1 MSADTNLVERVRS
14 RLVMADASATPV
26 NVAQVLRDE
35 GVVLGDA
42 AILQL
47 VTTLRSELVGA
58 GALEPLVR
66 MAGVTDVLVN
76 GPFQVFIDRG
86 NGLEATTVSFPSDAS
101 VRQLAQRL
109 ATSAGRR
116 LDDASPCVDA
126 RLVDGT
132 RLHAVIPPIASRGT
146 LISLRIPR
154 KKAFTFDE
162 LVSCGTLLHGAD
174 QWLRAIV
181 AARLG
186 FLISGGTGTGKT
198 TVLSMLLGEVEH
210 GDRVLIVED
219 SGELAP
225 DHPHIVR
232 LEARHANSEGVGE
245 VSMAQLVR
253 QALRMR
259 PDRVVVGEVRGAEVV
274 ELLTALNTGHEG
286 GCGTIHAN
294 SAADVP
300 ARLEALGLLA
310 HLDRDAVH
318 ALIGA
323 ALNVVVHLH
332 RDAAGQRRLATIN
345 VITMVH
351 ERAVCEVALAF
362 TEHTCTKGPGFDR
375 LVEALGHLAP

>member
-1 MSADTNLVERVRS
+1 MNTNLVERVRS
-14 RLVMADASATPV
+14 RLVMADSPATPV

-35 GVVLGDA
+35 GVMLGDA

-66 MAGVTDVLVN
+66 MQGVTDVLVN
-76 GPFQVFIDRG
+76 GPYHVYVDRG
-86 NGLEATTVSFPSDAS
+86 SGLEATTVTFPSDAA

-109 ATSAGRR
+109 ATSAGKR

-126 RLVDGT
+126 RLADGT

-146 LISLRIPR
+146 LISLRVPR
-154 KKAFTFDE
+154 RKAFTIDE
-162 LVSCGTLLHGAD
+162 LIDTGTLRHGAAA
-174 QWLRAIV
+174 WLRAIV
-181 AARLG
+181 QAKTA

-198 TVLSMLLGEVEH
+198 SILAMMLGLVDEH
-210 GDRVLIVED
+210 ERVLIVED

-225 DHPHIVR
+225 THPHLVR
-232 LEARHANSEGVGE
+232 LEARQPNTEGVGD

-310 HLDRDAVH
+310 RLDRDAIH
-318 ALIGA
+318 ALLGA
-323 ALNVVVHLH
+323 ALHVVIALD
-332 RDAAGQRRLATIN
+332 RGDDGIRRVATIN
-345 VITMVH
+345 VITLNG
-351 ERAVCEVALAF
+351 ERVSAVVALDF
-362 TEHTCTKGPGFDR
+362 TRETLHKGPGFD
-375 LVEALGHLAP
+375 ALTAMLGELAP

>member
-1 MSADTNLVERVRS
+1 MSMATNLVERVRS
-14 RLVMADASATPV
+14 RLVMADAAATPV

-66 MAGVTDVLVN
+66 MPGVTDVLVN
-76 GPFQVFIDRG
+76 GPYQVFIDRG
-86 NGLEATTVSFPSDAS
+86 NGLEATKVTFPSDAS

-126 RLVDGT
+126 RLADGT

-162 LVSCGTLLHGAD
+162 LVECGTLRHGAD
-174 QWLRAIV
+174 AWLRAII
-181 AARLG
+181 AARVG
-186 FLISGGTGTGKT
+186 FLISGSTGSGKT
-198 TVLSMLLGEVEH
+198 TVLSMLLGDVDHRE
-210 GDRVLIVED
+210 RVLLVED

-225 DHPHIVR
+225 AHPHVVR
-232 LEARHANSEGVGE
+232 LEARHPNSEGVGD
-245 VSMAQLVR
+245 VSLAQLVR

-310 HLDRDAVH
+310 SLDRDAVH
-318 ALIGA
+318 ALIAA
-323 ALNVVVHLH
+323 ALSVVVHLQ
-332 RDAAGQRRLATIN
+332 RDAHGLRRLVTIN
-345 VITMVH
+345 VITMRH
-351 ERAVCEVALAF
+351 ERATCDIALEF
-362 TEHTCTKGPGFDR
+362 SDDGCHEGPGYDR
-375 LVEALGHLAP
+375 LVELLGEQAP

>member
-1 MSADTNLVERVRS
+1 MNTNLVERVRS
-14 RLVMADASATPV
+14 RLVLADAPATPV

-35 GVVLGDA
+35 GVMLGDA
-42 AILQL
+42 AILEL

-66 MAGVTDVLVN
+66 MQGVTDVLVN
-76 GPFQVFIDRG
+76 GPFHVYVDRG
-86 NGLEATTVSFPSDAS
+86 NGLEATTVTFPSDAA

-109 ATSAGRR
+109 ATSAGKR

-126 RLVDGT
+126 QLADGT

-146 LISLRIPR
+146 LISLRVPR
-154 KKAFTFDE
+154 RRAFTLEE
-162 LVSCGTLLHGAD
+162 LIDAGTLRHGAAA
-174 QWLRAIV
+174 WLRGIV
-181 AARLG
+181 LAKAA
-186 FLISGGTGTGKT
+186 FMISGGTGTGKT
-198 TVLSMLLGEVEH
+198 SILATMLGLVDERE
-210 GDRVLIVED
+210 RVLIVED

-225 DHPHIVR
+225 THPHLVR
-232 LEARHANSEGVGE
+232 LEARQPNTEGVGA

-294 SAADVP
+294 AAADVP

-310 HLDRDAVH
+310 HLDRDAIH

-323 ALNVVVHLH
+323 ALHVVIAL
-332 RDAAGQRRLATIN
+332 DRREDGIRRVATIS
-345 VITMVH
+345 VISLNG
-351 ERAVCEVALAF
+351 ERVRADVALDF
-362 TEHTCTKGPGFDR
+362 TREHVQKGPGFDA
-375 LVEALGHLAP
+375 LVSLLGEHAP